1 MCCSQ
6 SIQTQSDKDGV
17 GDAVKTLTLS
27 GEKMTTYVG
36 LVDYVCARVW
46 TGLDAIQMPEISGI
60 AK

>member
-1 MCCSQ
+1 MG
-6 SIQTQSDKDGV
+6 GV
-17 GDAVKTLTLS
+17 GDVMQTLTLS

-36 LVDYVCARVW
+36 LVDYVDARVW